1 MSVEGQPVLY
11 VSLTVT
17 AEGHSFTTSDGEKPL
32 CSPTS
37 KLSAAALGGGGNDLF
52 CTFLFQLTERSSTGG
67 GSNLL
72 CFTYSNQLR
81 GGSLTTSDGVKTLCF
96 SAEHDSTGVG
106 ETTCFVCMFLPQS

>member
-37 KLSAAALGGGGNDLF
+37 KLSNG
-52 CTFLFQLTERSSTGG
+52 STGG
-67 GSNLL
+67 W
-72 CFTYSNQLR
+72 
-81 GGSLTTSDGVKTLCF
+81 
-96 SAEHDSTGVG
+96 G
-106 ETTCFVCMFLPQS
+106 ERPVLYFPVPVD